1 MVTVSK
7 GLGNFFRVI
16 VLFSICGLAG
26 AQSLYK
32 WVDENG
38 NVTYQDSPPPS
49 NVEFEEQTYTDPD
62 EPLVEESD
70 GSDPNEIEDQL
81 TLAVETSPVSLYS
94 IPACDSC
101 DLVRLFLENNGVPFA
116 EKDITDNLTLQKE
129 LQEIIGG
136 LQVPTVLIGDKVVDG
151 YSKSALREALIEKNY
166 PVDQLATSGSR
177 EESGNTIDGEVID
190 DELSELTNV
199 FDQVAEQ
206 IELFE
211 DEDEEEEETGSFEE
225 PVLEIENVE

>member
-1 MVTVSK
+1 MVTVRK
-7 GLGNFFRVI
+7 GLGDCFRVI

-32 WVDENG
+32 WIDENG

-49 NVEFEEQTYTDPD
+49 NVEFEEQTYIDPD
-62 EPLVEESD
+62 EPLLEEID
-70 GSDPNEIEDQL
+70 GSDTDDVEDQL
-81 TLAVETSPVSLYS
+81 TVAVETSPVSLYS
-94 IPACDSC
+94 IPACDAC
-101 DLVRLFLENNGVPFA
+101 DLVRLFLENNGVPYE
-116 EKDITDNLTLQKE
+116 EKDIRDNLTLQKE

-136 LQVPTVLIGDKVVDG
+136 LQVPTVLIGDKVIDG

-166 PVDQLATSGSR
+166 PVEQLAASGSP
-177 EESGNTIDGEVID
+177 EESSNTIDGEAVD
-190 DELSELTNV
+190 DELAELTNV

-211 DEDEEEEETGSFEE
+211 DEDEEETGFYEE